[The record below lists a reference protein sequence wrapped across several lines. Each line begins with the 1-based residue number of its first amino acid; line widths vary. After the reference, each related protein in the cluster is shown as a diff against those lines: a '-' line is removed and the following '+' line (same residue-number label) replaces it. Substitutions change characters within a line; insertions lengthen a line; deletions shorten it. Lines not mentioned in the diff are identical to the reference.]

1 MDHNGG
7 VDTFAGSERTSLVI
21 ADTGHDAHRWAAGR
35 ASEVNSCEISL
46 RLESWTDSQIVL
58 SGFAGPIGSSCG
70 EKYQLAAGD
79 HLEIAVF
86 GPLNECGPGG
96 VPNCPGEVGNGHIGV
111 FRTEVLPSTE
121 DHTCPEPALSSIRRQ
136 NASN

>member
-21 ADTGHDAHRWAAGR
+21 ADT
-35 ASEVNSCEISL
+35 
-46 RLESWTDSQIVL
+46 
-58 SGFAGPIGSSCG
+58 SSCG